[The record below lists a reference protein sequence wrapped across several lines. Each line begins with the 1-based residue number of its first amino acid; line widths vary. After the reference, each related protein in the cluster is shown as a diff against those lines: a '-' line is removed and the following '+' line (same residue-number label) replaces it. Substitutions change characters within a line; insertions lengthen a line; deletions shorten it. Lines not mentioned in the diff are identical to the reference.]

1 MEFCDAETDASQEE
15 CGSPSLLGSYAD
27 TFCVEDEIR
36 RLVYGDKGQSCTKPT
51 EEDCV
56 ASKDSMKL
64 DDNKLKTAK
73 DMRVAPTSTVNGDNL
88 MDKSQTPQ
96 DGEENQSSIKGQ
108 KSDHVTQSG
117 GLVNRK
123 NAKDKSTQ
131 GMRIAPAFTIGG
143 EVDLVDESQTVQS
156 IMDEAIRRKS
166 SVKRKKR
173 RKKAVSLKSSVDPK
187 NVRDESKG
195 KKCKDKHDVDMCIE
209 PTPTVGKTGQCRIKK
224 TSAATVKRSKNITIG
239 SDGSITTAALCEL
252 IQGKLGEGKVNS
264 ENLRK
269 YFVANELQ
277 CIATFS
283 RGSPV
288 PKTWSKDK
296 LIDCIM
302 HLYKYG
308 GSRLHL
314 ALLTGTN
321 ITKRTTEDIM
331 LKSKLTRDTAWIMS
345 KSGLNQPTS
354 AAGPLE
360 VDNYEEDWSDCPS
373 PFSIELRGALLAE
386 SNLVSAKQRAYR
398 EI

>member
-1 MEFCDAETDASQEE
+1 M
-15 CGSPSLLGSYAD
+15 
-27 TFCVEDEIR
+27 
-36 RLVYGDKGQSCTKPT
+36 
-51 EEDCV
+51 
-56 ASKDSMKL
+56 
-64 DDNKLKTAK
+64 
-73 DMRVAPTSTVNGDNL
+73 
-88 MDKSQTPQ
+88 
-96 DGEENQSSIKGQ
+96 
-108 KSDHVTQSG
+108 
-117 GLVNRK
+117 
-123 NAKDKSTQ
+123 
-131 GMRIAPAFTIGG
+131 
-143 EVDLVDESQTVQS
+143 
-156 IMDEAIRRKS
+156 
-166 SVKRKKR
+166 
-173 RKKAVSLKSSVDPK
+173 
-187 NVRDESKG
+187 
-195 KKCKDKHDVDMCIE
+195 
-209 PTPTVGKTGQCRIKK
+209 
-224 TSAATVKRSKNITIG
+224 KRSKNITIG

-321 ITKRTTEDIM
+321 ITKRTTEDVM
-331 LKSKLTRDTAWIMS
+331 LKSNLTRDTAWIMS